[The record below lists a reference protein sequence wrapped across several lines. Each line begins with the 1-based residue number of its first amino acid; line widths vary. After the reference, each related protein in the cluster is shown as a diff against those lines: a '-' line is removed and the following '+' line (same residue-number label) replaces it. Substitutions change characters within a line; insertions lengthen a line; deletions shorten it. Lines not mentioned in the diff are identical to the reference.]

1 MAPSRSR
8 KGLHGW
14 SSVARWTL
22 FGTLGCVLV
31 SVAFNTVM
39 FDDLGARAQWRSI
52 LSATVLP
59 VLLGVPLFFY
69 MSMRLRGLAMS
80 NLRLGLV
87 ARTDSLTSCLNRGAF
102 TAKVTTLLDR
112 TDPPPS
118 GTLLMIDA
126 DNFKAINDLFGHDA
140 GDEALTIIARA
151 IRSTLQAGELV
162 GRMGGEEFGVYLPGV
177 DHHGA
182 EISAER
188 IRRSVNLAI
197 FSPDGRARQLSVSIG
212 GAVFEGGASFSDL
225 FRIADQRLYNAKEAG
240 RNRVTIVH
248 ATDYPDIALSKAS

>member
-1 MAPSRSR
+1 MARSQSQ
-8 KGLHGW
+8 KGLLGW

-22 FGTLGCVLV
+22 FGTLGCIVVSLV
-31 SVAFNTVM
+31 FNAVM
-39 FDDLGARAQWRSI
+39 FDDLGSTAQWRSMI
-52 LSATVLP
+52 SATILP
-59 VLLGVPLFFY
+59 IMLAAPLFLY
-69 MSMRLRGLAMS
+69 MSMRLRGLARS
-80 NLRLGLV
+80 NVRLGLV

-102 TAKVTTLLDR
+102 TAKVTTLLAR
-112 TDPPPS
+112 TDPRPS
-118 GTLLMIDA
+118 GALLMIDA
-126 DNFKAINDLFGHDA
+126 DNFKAINDLYGHNA

-177 DHHGA
+177 DHQRA

-197 FSPDGRARQLSVSIG
+197 FSPDGRPRQLSVSIG
-212 GAVFEGGASFSDL
+212 GAVFEGQVSFSEL
-225 FRIADQRLYNAKEAG
+225 FRIADQRLYSAKEAG

-248 ATDYPDIALSKAS
+248 TTDYPDVALSRAS

>member
-1 MAPSRSR
+1 MAPSGSR

-31 SVAFNTVM
+31 SVAFNAVM
-39 FDDLGARAQWRSI
+39 FDDLGTQAQWRSI
-52 LSATVLP
+52 MSATVLP

-69 MSMRLRGLAMS
+69 MSMRLRGLALS

-102 TAKVTTLLDR
+102 TAKVTTLLAH
-112 TDPPPS
+112 TDPRPS

-126 DNFKAINDLFGHDA
+126 DNFKAINDLYGHDA

-151 IRSTLQAGELV
+151 IRSTLRAGELV

-188 IRRSVNLAI
+188 IRHSVNLAT
-197 FSPDGRARQLSVSIG
+197 FSPDGRPRQLSVSIG
-212 GAVFEGGASFSDL
+212 GAVFEGSASFSEL

-248 ATDYPDIALSKAS
+248 ATDYPDIALSKVG